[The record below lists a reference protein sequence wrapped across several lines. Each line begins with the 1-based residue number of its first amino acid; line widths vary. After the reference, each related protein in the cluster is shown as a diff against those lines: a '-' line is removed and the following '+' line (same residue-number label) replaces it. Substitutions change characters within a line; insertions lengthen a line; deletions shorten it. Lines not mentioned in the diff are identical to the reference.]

1 MKLLLLLVIAAVTGI
16 ATAAERV
23 VLFEEYTQTG

>member
-1 MKLLLLLVIAAVTGI
+1 MKGLIAMLLAGAVGL